1 MSTVMSRRTIRVL
14 NFLCFLQLR
23 HICAGEGISGTPVI
37 IKLPPKTSSQ
47 EEREYFSLSPIV
59 LLRNLFVDYETKR
72 KHGKNNM
79 NRSSNSKGVTQV
91 SQPDLHCKHNFH
103 LYFFYSQS
111 NIVTQVIKHKRENF
125 RVIVKK

>member
-47 EEREYFSLSPIV
+47 EERELFLTVTNSFV
-59 LLRNLFVDYETKR
+59 EEFVFVDYETKR

-111 NIVTQVIKHKRENF
+111 NIVTQAIKHKR
-125 RVIVKK
+125 